1 MTYPNFKFYY
11 NNKANTLDVVLHG
24 SSQGMDSPFI
34 NKVVETSRN
43 IGNSVVALNF
53 PFFDR
58 GEEKSSG
65 PELIEELETLQLILD
80 ECKSGTYEH
89 VRLIGKSL
97 GGVIAGMYLSKNN
110 KSDLNKFELIIFGYD
125 IGYIDVKS
133 FSGKIR
139 IIQGSKDKFGDIEA
153 VKKDMTGSVS
163 ADIEYLTIEGADH
176 SYRVPETKEPI
187 FEDEAIKIAF
197 KTNGDSVN

>member
-1 MTYPNFKFYY
+1 MTNPSFKFFY
-11 NNKANTLDVVLHG
+11 NNRANTLDVVLHG
-24 SSQGMDSPFI
+24 SSQGMDSLFI
-34 NKVVETSRN
+34 NKVVEASRN

-65 PELIEELETLQLILD
+65 PELIEELETLQIVLD
-80 ECKSGTYEH
+80 ECKSETYEH

-97 GGVIAGMYLSKNN
+97 GGVIAGMYLSKKN

-125 IGYIDVKS
+125 IGYINIKS
-133 FSGKIR
+133 FPGKIR
-139 IIQGSKDKFGDIEA
+139 IVQGSKDKFGDIEA
-153 VKKDMTGSVS
+153 VKKDMVGSVS
-163 ADIEYLTIEGADH
+163 TNIEYLTIEGADH

-187 FEDEAIKIAF
+187 FEDQAVSLAF
-197 KTNGDSVN
+197 GTIPQ

>member
-1 MTYPNFKFYY
+1 MTNPNFKFFY
-11 NNKANTLDVVLHG
+11 NNRANTLDVVLHG
-24 SSQGMDSPFI
+24 SSQGMDSLFI
-34 NKVVETSRN
+34 NKVVEASRN

-65 PELIEELETLQLILD
+65 PELIEELETLQIVLD
-80 ECKSGTYEH
+80 ECKSETYEH

-97 GGVIAGMYLSKNN
+97 GGVIAGMYLSKKN

-125 IGYIDVKS
+125 IGYIDIKS
-133 FSGKIR
+133 FPGKIR
-139 IIQGSKDKFGDIEA
+139 IVQGSKDKFGDIEA
-153 VKKDMTGSVS
+153 VKKDMVGSVS
-163 ADIEYLTIEGADH
+163 TNIEYLTIEGADH

-187 FEDEAIKIAF
+187 FEDQAVSLAF
-197 KTNGDSVN
+197 GTIPQ